1 MTGSTVDAVQHGTDL
16 TTGSIPRHLVAF
28 SVPMLLGS
36 ALQTAYSLVN
46 AFWVGNRLGTDAM
59 VAVTVSLPVLF
70 VLTAV
75 AGGLT
80 LATTVLVSQAYG
92 AKNYSEVRRVI
103 NNSVVLVGAISL
115 VCVLLGQLAAA
126 PVLRL
131 IRTPPSALQLSV
143 TYLRLLLFTMPP
155 TFGIFLLAAALRGVG
170 DSKTPLY
177 FQAVSLAVAFVLDP
191 LLMFGWLGFPRLGLN
206 GTAVATL
213 LAQTAA
219 VVTLAYFLARGN
231 HIASPDWLHLRADAE
246 TTWLTLKIGVPSMVQ
261 QALVSVGMMVMTGL
275 VNTFG
280 REGAAAFG
288 IALRIDQLAF
298 MPAMTIGMAVSSLVG
313 QNVGARRF
321 DRASAVL
328 RWGLVM
334 SVGMTSVASALAL
347 AVPALLLSPFSRDPH
362 VINIG
367 TGYLRIAAFMYLGFA
382 IMFVSNGVINGSG
395 HTLETT
401 AFTLLSLWGVRI
413 PLAAHLARSLH
424 RIEGIWYA
432 MLAGVAFG
440 AALSVVYYA
449 TGLWKRPVR
458 RHHEAPALG
467 GTG

>member
-1 MTGSTVDAVQHGTDL
+1 MPDGSVEITQHGTDL
-16 TTGSIPRHLVAF
+16 TTGSIPRHLVTF

-59 VAVTVSLPVLF
+59 VAVTVSFPVLF

-92 AKNYSEVRRVI
+92 AKSYSEVRRI
-103 NNSVVLVGAISL
+103 IGNSVILVGAVSL
-115 VCVLLGQLAAA
+115 VCVVVGQFAAG

-131 IRTPPSALQLSV
+131 MQTPSTALGMS
-143 TYLRLLLFTMPP
+143 TAYLRLLLFTVPL
-155 TFGIFLLAAALRGVG
+155 TFGTFVLAAALRGVG

-177 FQAVSLAVAFVLDP
+177 FQAVSLAIAAGLDP

-206 GTAVATL
+206 GTAWATL
-213 LAQTAA
+213 FAQAVAVVALAIFLAQ
-219 VVTLAYFLARGN
+219 RK
-231 HIASPDWLHLRADAE
+231 HIASPDWLHLRADSE
-246 TTWLTLKIGVPSMVQ
+246 ITWLTLRIGVPSMVQ
-261 QALVSVGMMVMTGL
+261 QGLVSMAMMVLTGL
-275 VNTFG
+275 VNGFG
-280 REGAAAFG
+280 RQVAAAFG
-288 IALRIDQLAF
+288 IAIRIDQLAF

-313 QNVGARRF
+313 QNVGAQRF

-328 RWGLVM
+328 RWGLVV
-334 SVGMTSVASALAL
+334 SVGMTSVASILAL
-347 AVPALLLSPFSRDPH
+347 AVPHLLLSPFSRDPE
-362 VINIG
+362 VIAIG
-367 TGYLRIAAFMYLGFA
+367 MGYLHIAAFMYLCFA
-382 IMFVSNGVINGSG
+382 VMFTSNGVINGAG

-413 PLAAHLARSLH
+413 PLAAYLSRSLH

-432 MLAGVAFG
+432 MLAGVVFG
-440 AALSVVYYA
+440 AVLSLGYYA
-449 TGLWKRPVR
+449 TGLWKKPVKR
-458 RHHEAPALG
+458 FDAAPVAG
-467 GTG
+467 GTN